1 MDEDKTVEAEMFSLP
16 LLSSTVFSNPGGGH
30 CLQPGILSHRC
41 SVRERQILV
50 SLGLSFL
57 EHMYSTPGDYPR
69 SLTRLGFPRVLC
81 GAEGA
86 GCHWRW
92 LCLSLRRGRSL
103 VTLFSVILLP
113 PVRHK
118 GLHGFLSVNRGSPD
132 GKCVLLPLAQA
143 GV

>member
-1 MDEDKTVEAEMFSLP
+1 MFSLP

-50 SLGLSFL
+50 LLGLSFL
-57 EHMYSTPGDYPR
+57 EHTYSTPGGYPG

-86 GCHWRW
+86 CGHWRW

-113 PVRHK
+113 QSGTK
-118 GLHGFLSVNRGSPD
+118 ACMGFCLSTVGPLMGNVFSFHWLRQGSS
-132 GKCVLLPLAQA
+132 LI
-143 GV
+143 